1 VKGGKGD
8 DYSLYS
14 EAMPQKLGQN
24 GRDEAAQVNRDLAA
38 ILRKRAET
46 VLLKT

>member
-1 VKGGKGD
+1 VVRGD

-24 GRDEAAQVNRDLAA
+24 GRDKAAQVNRGLAA
-38 ILRKRAET
+38 ILKKRAEM

>member
-1 VKGGKGD
+1 VVRGD

-24 GRDEAAQVNRDLAA
+24 GRDKAAQVNRDLAA
-38 ILRKRAET
+38 ILKKRTET
-46 VLLKT
+46 VLLEA

>member
-1 VKGGKGD
+1 VVRGD
-8 DYSLYS
+8 NYSLYS

-24 GRDEAAQVNRDLAA
+24 GRDKAVQVNRGLAA

-46 VLLKT
+46 VLLEA